1 MEWTTGIEIPGKSEV
16 IELDITIRVNS
27 KLKNFIV
34 SFYLD
39 KWTLKN
45 WQEWYMVGT
54 VLQWIGYMDFT
65 SDNSLTQVMQGW
77 LDKINKSTYN
87 VVEQN

>member
-1 MEWTTGIEIPGKSEV
+1 MSHTLLLTDDLIIKGRILEWTTGIEIPGKSEV

-39 KWTLKN
+39 K
-45 WQEWYMVGT
+45 
-54 VLQWIGYMDFT
+54 
-65 SDNSLTQVMQGW
+65 
-77 LDKINKSTYN
+77 
-87 VVEQN
+87 